1 MYNGKPTREWLSKQ
15 DSASPTI
22 STESL
27 MITATIDAKENRDIM
42 TADVP
47 NAFIQM
53 ELPKIDGEDRI
64 VMKITGALVD
74 MLILIDPGLYKEH
87 VVYERGNAVI
97 YVELL

>member
-1 MYNGKPTREWLSKQ
+1 
-15 DSASPTI
+15 
-22 STESL
+22 
-27 MITATIDAKENRDIM
+27 M

-64 VMKITGALVD
+64 VMKIIGALVN
-74 MLILIDPGLYKEH
+74 MLILIDLGLYKDHLVFEQ
-87 VVYERGNAVI
+87 GNTVI